1 MRMEIMETA
10 ALKNRE
16 NTTLDVFKA
25 LACVIVTTA
34 HLPSLFTTEV
44 GRVYFNEWF
53 LRFCVPFFFV
63 CSGYFFSKASD
74 KKKPLKRM
82 AWLLALCY
90 VLYLPAV
97 LEGASDARGVL
108 SRLRWNLVFGYEH
121 LWYLNASLEGMLI
134 WYLLEKIPVISKAF
148 RKLAVPAGVVLLPV
162 GALLD
167 EHYRLINNEALRAV
181 GELLSVFGGPRNA
194 IFMGFPLLV
203 LGGAMAQHE
212 DKIRKVPAWALV
224 ALWVFLRG
232 LAYWEC
238 GYLYQNLG
246 MTISCDLTFF
256 GCWPALCL
264 FALSGKFQL
273 PIPVRLAKCLRRMT
287 EYVYILH
294 PLIAAL
300 ILKYIPLA
308 PVPLWLGTI
317 ALCGGIYLLLEKQFA
332 IKQA

>member
-1 MRMEIMETA
+1 MEPMETA
-10 ALKNRE
+10 ALKSRE

-44 GRVYFNEWF
+44 GHIYFNEWF

-63 CSGYFFSKASD
+63 CSGYFFYKAPD

-134 WYLLEKIPVISKAF
+134 WYLLDKIPVVSKAL
-148 RKLAVPAGVVLLPV
+148 RKLAVPASVLLLLV

-167 EHYRLINNEALRAV
+167 EHYRLINNDVLWAV
-181 GELLSVFGGPRNA
+181 GEFLSVFGGPRNVV
-194 IFMGFPLLV
+194 FMGFPLLV
-203 LGGAMAQHE
+203 LGGAMARHE
-212 DKIRKVPAWALV
+212 DKIRKVPAWVLV
-224 ALWVFLRG
+224 AVWVVLRG
-232 LAYWEC
+232 LAFWEC
-238 GYLYQNLG
+238 GYLYENLG
-246 MTISCDLTFF
+246 ATISCDLTFF
-256 GCWPALCL
+256 GCWPSLCL
-264 FALSGKFQL
+264 FALSYHFRL
-273 PIPVRLAKCLRRMT
+273 PIPEGIAKRLRRMA

-300 ILKYIPLA
+300 ITKYLSLA
-308 PVPLWLGTI
+308 PVPLWLGTV
-317 ALCGGIYLLLEKQFA
+317 ALCGAVYLLLEKQFA
-332 IKQA
+332 LKRS